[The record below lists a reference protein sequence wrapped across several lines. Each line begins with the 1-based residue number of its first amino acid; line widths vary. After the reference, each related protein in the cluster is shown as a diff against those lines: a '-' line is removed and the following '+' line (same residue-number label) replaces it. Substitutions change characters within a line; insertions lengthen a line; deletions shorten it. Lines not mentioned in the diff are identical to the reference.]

1 MMQFFDLVNIWD
13 KKTILIFDLLQISK
27 RRIFSEQKYC
37 RMAYG
42 VLRNTVRFLS
52 IRRSEIVRARKST
65 IYGVVAD
72 IDNYKSFV
80 PFCSRSELDDTK
92 TLGKLGVQLGPA
104 SYTWNSQLTFKDD
117 EIIAKN
123 DSSFPLKSM
132 NTSKFKYD
140 YLKFYSR

>member
-1 MMQFFDLVNIWD
+1 
-13 KKTILIFDLLQISK
+13 
-27 RRIFSEQKYC
+27 
-37 RMAYG
+37 MAYG

-132 NTSKFKYD
+132 NTSKFRYD